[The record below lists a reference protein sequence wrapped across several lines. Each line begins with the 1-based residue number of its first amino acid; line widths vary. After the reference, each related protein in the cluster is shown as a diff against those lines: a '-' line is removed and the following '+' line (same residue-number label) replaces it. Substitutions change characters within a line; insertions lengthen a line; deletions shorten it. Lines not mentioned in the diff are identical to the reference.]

1 MIKLDHEISLL
12 KGVGPALKAKLNNQG
27 IKVIED
33 FLFVLPLRYEDRTN
47 LYEIK
52 NAPINERCLIQGKV
66 NESKVLFYGRR
77 ALQVIIDDGS
87 ALLKLRFFHFSN
99 AQFKQFKKDANVVC
113 FGLLKANR
121 NQLEMI
127 HPEYRILSP
136 NQEYNTEETLT
147 PIYSIIDGIGQGR
160 LRNLI
165 LQAIAILRLSK
176 PKELIP
182 QDILKELAL
191 PALTESLIKLH
202 NPPKNIDYENISD
215 QLMPYKLRLSFE
227 ELLANYMSLKK
238 LRILAQNTTSS
249 PLEKGEKQI
258 KNFINTLEFELTSAQ
273 NRVSKEILKDL
284 SMPQPMMRMLQGD
297 VGSGKTIVSAIACL
311 KTILNKKQVALMAP
325 TELLAEQHMES
336 FSLWFK
342 NTKIKTIKLTGSL
355 KQPERL
361 KLLAQIETGEA
372 DLIIGTHA
380 LFQEGVNF
388 KTLALIIID
397 EQHRFGVNQRVA
409 LREKGSSTS
418 DQPHQLIMTATPIP
432 RTLAMAAYADLD
444 SSIIDE
450 LPGGRK
456 PVKTLVIPNNKRNSV
471 IERIKIACL
480 KGQQTYWVC
489 PLIDESENIEADAA
503 TKRFKYLQNAIK
515 PIKIGLVHGR
525 QKSAVKENTM
535 RLFKNA
541 KIDLLVATTVIEVG
555 VDAPN
560 ANLMVIE
567 NAERMGLS
575 QLHQLRGR
583 VGRGNAESHC
593 ILLYKS
599 PLNSIAHKRL
609 SILRNS
615 NDGFFI
621 AQKDLELRGPGEIL
635 GKKQKG
641 LPQYKIANLTRDGHL
656 MPSVQKT
663 ASKIMEKFP
672 RNTNEIILRWLGNS
686 NRLGKV

>member
-1 MIKLDHEISLL
+1 MIKLDHEISSL
-12 KGVGPALKAKLNNQG
+12 KGVGPALKLKLNNQG
-27 IKVIED
+27 IRVIED
-33 FLFVLPLRYEDRTN
+33 FLFVLPFRYEDRTN
-47 LYEIK
+47 LYDIK

-66 NESKVLFYGRR
+66 ITSKILFYGRR
-77 ALQVIIDDGS
+77 ALQVIINDGS
-87 ALLKLRFFHFSN
+87 GALKLRFFHFSN
-99 AQFKQFKKDANVVC
+99 SQFEQFQKEPNIVC
-113 FGLLKANR
+113 FGLLKANK

-127 HPEYRILSP
+127 HPEYRILNP
-136 NQEYNTEETLT
+136 NQEYKTEETLT
-147 PIYSIIDGIGQGR
+147 PIYSAIEGIGQGR

-165 LQAIAILRLSK
+165 QQAITILRLSK

-182 QDILKELAL
+182 QDILKQLSL

-202 NPPKNIDYENISD
+202 NPPKSINYENISD
-215 QLMPYKLRLSFE
+215 KLMPYKLRLSFE

-238 LRILAQNTTSS
+238 LRILAQSTTSS
-249 PLEKGEKQI
+249 ALEKGEKQI
-258 KNFINTLEFELTSAQ
+258 KDFIHALEFELTSAQ
-273 NRVSKEILKDL
+273 NRVSNEILKDL

-297 VGSGKTIVSAIACL
+297 VGSGKTIVAAIACL
-311 KTILNKKQVALMAP
+311 KAIFNKKQVALMAP

-336 FSLWFK
+336 FSLWYK
-342 NTKIKTIKLTGSL
+342 NTEIKTIKFTGSL
-355 KQPERL
+355 KQNERL

-388 KTLALIIID
+388 KSLALIVID

-409 LREKGSSTS
+409 LREKGSNTS

-444 SSIIDE
+444 ASIIDE

-456 PVKTLVIPNNKRNSV
+456 PTKTIVIPNNKRNSV
-471 IERIKIACL
+471 IERIRIACL

-489 PLIDESENIEADAA
+489 PLIDESEKIKADAA
-503 TKRFKYLQNAIK
+503 ISRFKYLQNAIK

-525 QKSAVKENTM
+525 QESVIKENTM

-583 VGRGNAESHC
+583 VGRGNVESHC
-593 ILLYKS
+593 ILLYKP
-599 PLNSIAHKRL
+599 PLNSVAHKRL
-609 SILRNS
+609 SILRDS

-641 LPQYKIANLTRDGHL
+641 LPQYKIANLARDAHL

-663 ASKIMEKFP
+663 ALKIMEKFP
-672 RNTNEIILRWLGNS
+672 CNTNEIIQRWLGS
-686 NRLGKV
+686 TITLGKI